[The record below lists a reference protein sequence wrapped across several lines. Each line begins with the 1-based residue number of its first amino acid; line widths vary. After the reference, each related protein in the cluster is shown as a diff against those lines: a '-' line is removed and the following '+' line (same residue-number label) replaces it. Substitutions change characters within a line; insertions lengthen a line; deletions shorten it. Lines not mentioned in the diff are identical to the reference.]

1 MAITGKK
8 INELTDSTELSAE
21 SVLPIVIVNAGTPE
35 ATATKVT
42 LAQLAEYLGGG
53 GGGGGSIPVPYEY
66 NSDSWT
72 LSADCKTLTILDT
85 SEANAIWVFKNGV
98 KQRQN
103 SSSSTKDKD
112 YWLSGTALI
121 FNVALDPTD
130 VITLEVF

>member
-1 MAITGKK
+1 MAISGKK
-8 INELTDSTELSAE
+8 INELTDITELSDE

-53 GGGGGSIPVPYEY
+53 GGGSIPVPYEY

-72 LSADCKTLTILDT
+72 LSDDCKTLTILDT
-85 SEANAIWVFKNGV
+85 SEANAVWVFKNGV

-103 SSSSTKDKD
+103 SSSSTEDKD
-112 YWLSGTALI
+112 YWISGTSLI
-121 FNVALDPTD
+121 FNLALDPED
-130 VITLEVF
+130 IITLEVF